1 MDFLVINTCI
11 TDCISN
17 LSGLHSGNRIGHG
30 SKVLLAALLRNKADH
45 CGNSLWDCLGWY
57 YNDLLVLSQ
66 ISCLVSCKDNILVI
80 RENINCF
87 CIYFLNSIEHVF
99 GTRIHSLTA
108 FDQIIYA
115 KLTEN
120 LRKSLT
126 YGYGNKSMILWRFF
140 VFCLF
145 FCKFFRIFDQFFL
158 MFFSHIVNL
167 HAGKLTIRECAFKSL
182 SRMIGVHVYLDNLII
197 SYQNNGITD
206 GIQKF
211 TETVDLI
218 LWKRFFKKDNKL
230 CTISKFDIC
239 LCLRRNL
246 CDLRSCCF
254 KLGIIHFFSM
264 ISVDGTTENFQKS
277 LSARIHNTCFF
288 QDWKHLWCSGKSFLC
303 MLKDPVEKSI
313 QIFCSISKLCCSVC
327 CSSGYSKNGSLFW
340 FHNCLVCS
348 FNASLHSCGNGRCI
362 QICKFTHTS
371 GKSTQKL

>member
-1 MDFLVINTCI
+1 
-11 TDCISN
+11 
-17 LSGLHSGNRIGHG
+17 
-30 SKVLLAALLRNKADH
+30 
-45 CGNSLWDCLGWY
+45 
-57 YNDLLVLSQ
+57 
-66 ISCLVSCKDNILVI
+66 
-80 RENINCF
+80 
-87 CIYFLNSIEHVF
+87 
-99 GTRIHSLTA
+99 
-108 FDQIIYA
+108 
-115 KLTEN
+115 
-120 LRKSLT
+120 
-126 YGYGNKSMILWRFF
+126 
-140 VFCLF
+140 
-145 FCKFFRIFDQFFL
+145 
-158 MFFSHIVNL
+158 MFFAHVVDL
-167 HAGKLTIRECAFKSL
+167 HTGKGSISQCTLDRL

-197 SYQNNGITD
+197 SYQDNGITD

-288 QDWKHLWCSGKSFLC
+288 QDWKYLWCSGKSFLC

-327 CSSGYSKNGSLFW
+327 CSSGYSKNVPLLVSYCF
-340 FHNCLVCS
+340 VCS

-362 QICKFTHTS
+362 QICKFYAH
-371 GKSTQKL
+371 LW